1 MRHPHSSP
9 VLIMHVTHPCPACND
24 YSVYCRTI
32 RRHVQRSTCAFSV
45 YNGLLSRCISTLT
58 VQSAVTCNFTCSAV
72 VMLAESSAWRR
83 GKQEPFDGRVLCNA
97 CQTYTRNNP
106 GCFLRDNDKV
116 STPPVGL
123 PSTHRLCLSW
133 AIHTQLSMPL
143 FDLVEIP
150 GQHPQTFLQP
160 VRVCFWMM

>member
-9 VLIMHVTHPCPACND
+9 VLIMHVTHPFPACND
-24 YSVYCRTI
+24 YSLNCRTI

-58 VQSAVTCNFTCSAV
+58 VQCAVTCNFTCSAV
-72 VMLAESSAWRR
+72 VMLAESPAWRR

-106 GCFLRDNDKV
+106 GCFLRDSDKV
-116 STPPVGL
+116 STLPVGL
-123 PSTHRLCLSW
+123 PF
-133 AIHTQLSMPL
+133 HTLPVPL
-143 FDLVEIP
+143 LGHTYPAFHASI
-150 GQHPQTFLQP
+150 
-160 VRVCFWMM
+160 